1 MKRWFE
7 DRLSRGVLGFVG
19 AFLLWLPVHVHGQ
32 GAVYRC
38 PGNPVLYTDAISAK
52 EAQERG
58 CKTLEG
64 APITVVPSLRPRAPA
79 GGAAPTA
86 ASTAG
91 AKVDP
96 NAQRSRDGERRTILE
111 AELKK
116 EEKAL
121 VDLQA
126 QYNNGEPERKGDE
139 RNYQKYLDRTSELK
153 ASVARKEADIAAL
166 KREIA
171 KLP

>member
-1 MKRWFE
+1 MKRWVQG
-7 DRLSRGVLGFVG
+7 RPVAWLGACSG
-19 AFLLWLPVHVHGQ
+19 MLLVMLPALAQ
-32 GAVYRC
+32 GTVYRC

-52 EAQERG
+52 EAQERQ
-58 CKTLEG
+58 CKTIEG
-64 APITVVPSLRPRAPA
+64 TPITVVPSLRPKAT
-79 GGAAPTA
+79 GGAAPSA
-86 ASTAG
+86 ASASG

-96 NAQRSRDGERRTILE
+96 GAQRSRDGERRTILE

-121 VDLQA
+121 QELQKE
-126 QYNNGEPERKGDE
+126 YNNGEPERQGDE
-139 RNYQKYLDRTSELK
+139 RNYQKYLDRTAELK

>member
-1 MKRWFE
+1 MKQRFE
-7 DRLSRGVLGFVG
+7 DRLNGALWGLAGALVLCSGVQ
-19 AFLLWLPVHVHGQ
+19 AQ
-32 GAVYRC
+32 GTVYRC
-38 PGNPVLYTDAISAK
+38 PGNPVLYTDTISAK
-52 EAQERG
+52 EAQEKG
-58 CKTLEG
+58 CKPLEG
-64 APITVVPSLRPRAPA
+64 APITIVPSLRPRTSS
-79 GGAAPTA
+79 GAAAPSA

-96 NAQRSRDGERRTILE
+96 DTQRGRDSERRTILE

-121 VDLQA
+121 AELQA

-139 RNYQKYLDRTSELK
+139 RNYQKYLERVNELK